1 MLGIHVFEG
10 IYGRNANVFAAVPS
24 LHAAYMVVALAYALM
39 RHCRKWLVAVFAV
52 IMVGIWWTA
61 VYSGH
66 HYLID
71 VLLGISCALLGIFL
85 FEKGLMRLP
94 AFHRFVERYSHYIG

>member
-1 MLGIHVFEG
+1 M
-10 IYGRNANVFAAVPS
+10 FAAVPS
-24 LHAAYMVVALAYALM
+24 LHAAYMVVAEAYAVM
-39 RHCRKWLVAVFAV
+39 GRRKKWLVALFSV

-71 VLLGISCALLGIFL
+71 VMLGISCALLGILL
-85 FEKGLMRLP
+85 FERGLMKWG
-94 AFHRFVERYSHYIG
+94 AFKRFFERYSQYIK